1 MMLYDI
7 GNNYVTSNHYS
18 IIATSWENI
27 LVNLPCAKVHELH
40 ERSVQLCIWRFFRIM
55 GSPKTQ
61 NRILQLY
68 AKSKN
73 GSNLFRRTSHS
84 ISKWDLLEYYH
95 IMCGRT
101 PEIFVDILW
110 NIIFSI
116 LKVWD
121 QFKNSKINFALGLL
135 TCEIEMVLTAII
147 TFGSPAIHPIQHSIL
162 WAKN

>member
-95 IMCGRT
+95 IMSGRT

-121 QFKNSKINFALGLL
+121 QEFQDRFCTRIVNLRNWNGFDG
-135 TCEIEMVLTAII
+135 VI